1 MCSHRFTA
9 TEHCDPGWKI
19 SGGGLATKFP
29 LWKLNFEDSG
39 KKITLNQYKE
49 IRAIKKQTNKKKM
62 NWKLMKHYLLAASL
76 AFSHFACEFLI

>member
-1 MCSHRFTA
+1 MTRFPQMCSHRFTA

-39 KKITLNQYKE
+39 KKNYIEPLQRDQSNKE
-49 IRAIKKQTNKKKM
+49 TNKQK
-62 NWKLMKHYLLAASL
+62 
-76 AFSHFACEFLI
+76 ED